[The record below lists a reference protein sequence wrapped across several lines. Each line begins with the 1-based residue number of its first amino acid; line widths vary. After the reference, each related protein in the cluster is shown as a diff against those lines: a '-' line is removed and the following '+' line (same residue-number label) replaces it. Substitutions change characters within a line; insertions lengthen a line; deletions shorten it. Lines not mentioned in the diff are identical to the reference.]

1 MIKVFKTADTSNL
14 GCFLYL
20 KNEQKKVGVNAALE
34 GVIQKGLSSKIF
46 EPRTEE

>member
-1 MIKVFKTADTSNL
+1 MSFYIK
-14 GCFLYL
+14 

-34 GVIQKGLSSKIF
+34 WVIQKGLSSKIF